1 MGHCPEGHS
10 SSLLSSI
17 LQQLYSN
24 TISSIKQ
31 MRQWSSSLISSFP
44 HECTDCSA
52 SASAVRGTI
61 IEETKTIV
69 AIIEIHCPSQY
80 TQFSILYSVFK
91 PQATRHKLFTTFL
104 EGQLLLSSNAAL
116 AFRSIEEQL
125 CIPFK
130 VTLDRLLE
138 GASTS
143 KSTTHRQ
150 TGQDKLKTTVKGLC
164 STSTPRPPGERK
176 QVQKTTQ
183 SAKGNV
189 SSEADGNA

>member
-1 MGHCPEGHS
+1 MVITRYMITMSHCPEGYS

-24 TISSIKQ
+24 TIASVKQ
-31 MRQWSSSLISSFP
+31 IPQWSSSLISSFP

-69 AIIEIHCPSQY
+69 ATIDINCPSQYVPWCQTFCRSTNDYIARY
-80 TQFSILYSVFK
+80 TQFSILYRVFK

-104 EGQLLLSSNAAL
+104 EGQLLLSSNEAL

-125 CIPFK
+125 CLSFK
-130 VTLDRLLE
+130 FTRDRLLE
-138 GASTS
+138 GVCLGKGIPSQ
-143 KSTTHRQ
+143 RQ
-150 TGQDKLKTTVKGLC
+150 DVNCHVWKF
-164 STSTPRPPGERK
+164 
-176 QVQKTTQ
+176 
-183 SAKGNV
+183 NV
-189 SSEADGNA
+189 

>member
-1 MGHCPEGHS
+1 
-10 SSLLSSI
+10 
-17 LQQLYSN
+17 
-24 TISSIKQ
+24 

-44 HECTDCSA
+44 HECTDCNA

-125 CIPFK
+125 CLPFE
-130 VTLDRLLE
+130 VTRDRLLE
-138 GASTS
+138 GACLG
-143 KSTTHRQ
+143 K
-150 TGQDKLKTTVKGLC
+150 DKLKTTVKDLC

-183 SAKGNV
+183 SAKGNT
-189 SSEADGNA
+189 SSEAGGNA